1 MAKKKSKA
9 IISFK
14 DFVFFVVYE
23 REGGYGRH
31 SKRQLIKSANSD
43 LKVEHIKGGRPHR
56 TEWYPITHPFKE
68 GMASVKYTIYP
79 TWNGLKQ
86 LIFNANIEKYEHNTM
101 GILTGDDCYP
111 AVSLDTGYQHGYG
124 GYTSEEELK
133 KRFKSDYHSDILNY
147 QDCYHVNCY
156 VSVYVPE
163 QRLIEA
169 IEAVFGKKYDDLTED
184 EHKKLKTQ
192 IDRYNDLC
200 ELMNDY
206 IEKAC
211 EYPTETDIDESQFI
225 LDFRQL
231 SIPFE
236 KAL

>member
-1 MAKKKSKA
+1 
-9 IISFK
+9 
-14 DFVFFVVYE
+14 
-23 REGGYGRH
+23 
-31 SKRQLIKSANSD
+31 
-43 LKVEHIKGGRPHR
+43 
-56 TEWYPITHPFKE
+56 
-68 GMASVKYTIYP
+68 
-79 TWNGLKQ
+79 
-86 LIFNANIEKYEHNTM
+86 M

-147 QDCYHVNCY
+147 QDYYHVNCY

-211 EYPTETDIDESQFI
+211 EYPTKTDIDESQFI

>member
-1 MAKKKSKA
+1 M
-9 IISFK
+9 
-14 DFVFFVVYE
+14 FFVVYE

-101 GILTGDDCYP
+101 GILTADYCYP

-147 QDCYHVNCY
+147 QDYYHVNCY

-211 EYPTETDIDESQFI
+211 EYPTKTDIDESQFI

>member
-86 LIFNANIEKYEHNTM
+86 LIFNANIEEYEHNTM
-101 GILTGDDCYP
+101 GILTGDYCYP

-211 EYPTETDIDESQFI
+211 EYPTKTDIDESQFI

>member
-124 GYTSEEELK
+124 SYTSEEELK

-147 QDCYHVNCY
+147 QDYYHVNCY

-211 EYPTETDIDESQFI
+211 EYPTKTDIDESQFI

>member
-31 SKRQLIKSANSD
+31 EKKQLVKAANYD
-43 LKVEHIKGGRPHR
+43 LKVEHIKGGKPHR
-56 TEWYPITHPFKE
+56 TEWYPISHPFKD
-68 GMASVKYTIYP
+68 GMASVKYTLYP
-79 TWNGLKQ
+79 TWNGLKK
-86 LIFNANIEKYEHNTM
+86 LISNAGLEEYEHNTM
-101 GILTGDDCYP
+101 GILDIGGCYP
-111 AVSLDTGYQHGYG
+111 AVSLDTGYQNGYG

-133 KRFKSDYHSDILNY
+133 KYFKSKYNSDILNY
-147 QDCYHVNCY
+147 QDYYHVNCY

-163 QRLIEA
+163 WRLIEA
-169 IEAVFGKKYDDLTED
+169 IEAVFGKKYDDLTKT

-192 IDRYNDLC
+192 IDRYNELC

-211 EYPTETDIDESQFI
+211 EHPTTTEIDESQFV

>member
-31 SKRQLIKSANSD
+31 SKRQLVKSANSD

-86 LIFNANIEKYEHNTM
+86 LIFNASIEKYEHNTM

-133 KRFKSDYHSDILNY
+133 KRFKSDYHSDILNC

-206 IEKAC
+206 IKKAC
-211 EYPTETDIDESQFI
+211 EYPTKTDIDESQFI

>member
-111 AVSLDTGYQHGYG
+111 AVSLDTGYQQGYG

-211 EYPTETDIDESQFI
+211 EYPTKTDIDESQFI

>member
-211 EYPTETDIDESQFI
+211 EYPTKTDIDESQFI